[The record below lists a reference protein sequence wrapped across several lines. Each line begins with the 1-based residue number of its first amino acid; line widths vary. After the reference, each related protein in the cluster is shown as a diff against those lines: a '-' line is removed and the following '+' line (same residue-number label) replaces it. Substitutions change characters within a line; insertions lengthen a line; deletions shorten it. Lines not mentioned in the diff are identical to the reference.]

1 MHSFMPL
8 HYAAYNGHANNIC
21 GALIKAGARLDAVSS
36 TGHTP

>member
-8 HYAAYNGHANNIC
+8 HYAAYNGHANIC